1 LRPSEITLED
11 RNNSGKAAI
20 RSYIQKFLS
29 NDAGATAIEYALICS
44 LIACVIVAAL
54 TVLGSGLQNSFNEVS
69 QNLK

>member
-1 LRPSEITLED
+1 M
-11 RNNSGKAAI
+11 